1 MITDPSLAAAPVPT
15 LTSFCDRAEADD
27 GNGNVTFMFAPAPVT
42 VTSFAVRFVVFNDGD
57 AELEADAD
65 DELPFDVPDVLE
77 HEATARAKTGT
88 VVSAA
93 TRASLEVTRST
104 LPAAAAKVGSYMPAI
119 NFSTRSSTLR
129 KGSLHSTVRAAWS
142 LSFR

>member
-1 MITDPSLAAAPVPT
+1 MLEPTFAAAPVPT
-15 LTSFCDRAEADD
+15 LMSLVLSAVADD
-27 GNGNVTFMFAPAPVT
+27 GTANSTVIVGPKPVT

>member
-1 MITDPSLAAAPVPT
+1 M
-15 LTSFCDRAEADD
+15 
-27 GNGNVTFMFAPAPVT
+27 T

>member
-1 MITDPSLAAAPVPT
+1 MTSL
-15 LTSFCDRAEADD
+15 S
-27 GNGNVTFMFAPAPVT
+27 GPAPVT

-104 LPAAAAKVGSYMPAI
+104 LPAAAAKSAA
-119 NFSTRSSTLR
+119 TLVYDQLLDTFVDVTE
-129 KGSLHSTVRAAWS
+129 GSLHSTVRAAWS

>member
-1 MITDPSLAAAPVPT
+1 M
-15 LTSFCDRAEADD
+15 
-27 GNGNVTFMFAPAPVT
+27 T

-77 HEATARAKTGT
+77 HEAIARAKTGT